1 MKINDTELAYEI
13 DMTKE
18 KLKEL
23 LTQLENAEQ
32 VALPGQ
38 ILRIK
43 IHHAF
48 VLTFRNVYK
57 MPANKAIS
65 FETELPKNT
74 IPHEEINLKK
84 PIFS

>member
-1 MKINDTELAYEI
+1 MNINDLELTFEI

-18 KLKEL
+18 KLREL
-23 LTQLENAEQ
+23 LTQVENAEK

-48 VLTFRNVYK
+48 CLTFRNVYK
-57 MPANKAIS
+57 VSSSKSVS
-65 FETELPKNT
+65 FEKEDKYDNK
-74 IPHEEINLKK
+74 HEQLDLKK
-84 PIFS
+84 PLFS